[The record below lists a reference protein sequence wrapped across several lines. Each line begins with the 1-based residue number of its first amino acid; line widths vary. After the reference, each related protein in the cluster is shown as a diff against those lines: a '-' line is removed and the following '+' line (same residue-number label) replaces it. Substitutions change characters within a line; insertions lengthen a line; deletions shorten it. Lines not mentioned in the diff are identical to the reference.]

1 MSNYKYLKMK
11 NPTILGAICG
21 DTIGSVYE
29 FNPTKN
35 YHFEL
40 LRDDMIYTD
49 DSIMTIAVAD
59 WIVHDPSLSHD
70 LLVKAMRWYGQKE
83 PCPMGGYGGGF
94 LHWLMSNAPKPYN
107 SWGNGSAM
115 RVAAVG
121 FAFDT
126 LEETLRVAKI
136 SAEVTHNHPEGIKG
150 AQATAAAI
158 FMARNMA
165 TKIEICDY
173 IEQTFGYDL
182 HRSYAD
188 VKDDYKFEESCQ
200 KTVPE
205 AIIAF
210 LESTDYVDALRLAV
224 ALGGDADTIGA
235 ITGAIAAAYYREIP
249 DEVVELTLKRMP
261 EHLRIVVDSFNLKYG
276 GGVSS
281 VSVKSPKCGVTP
293 EHIRTLMPNQI
304 FVFGSNLMGHH
315 GGGAA
320 RAALDK
326 FGAVWGVGVGIQGQS
341 YAIPTMQGPVQTIRP
356 YVDQFI
362 EYAAAHTEQH
372 FLVTA
377 IGCGIAGFRPGEI
390 APLFAKAL
398 DMENVSLP
406 KRFIEILTSKRP

>member
-1 MSNYKYLKMK
+1 MMK

-29 FNPTKN
+29 FHPTKN
-35 YHFEL
+35 HDFEL
-40 LRDDMIYTD
+40 LRDDMNYTD

-59 WIVHDPSLSHD
+59 WILHDPSLSHD
-70 LLVKAMRWYGQKE
+70 QLVKAMRGYGQKD

-94 LHWLMSNAPKPYN
+94 SHWLRSANPTPYN

-121 FAFDT
+121 YAFDT
-126 LEETLRVAKI
+126 LEETLQVAKI
-136 SAEVTHNHPEGIKG
+136 TAEVTHNHPEGIKG

-165 TKIEICDY
+165 TKLEIRDY
-173 IEQTFGYDL
+173 IEETFGYDL
-182 HRSYAD
+182 HRDYAD
-188 VKDDYKFEESCQ
+188 IKANYTFRESCQ
-200 KTVPE
+200 ETVPE

-210 LESTDYVDALRLAV
+210 LESKDYVDAIRLTV
-224 ALGGDADTIGA
+224 ALGGDADTLGA

-249 DEVVELTLKRMP
+249 DEIVEFTLKRLP
-261 EHLRIVVDSFNLKYG
+261 EHLRMVVDAFNLKYG
-276 GGVSS
+276 GGVSN
-281 VSVKSPKCGVTP
+281 VKSPKCGITP

-320 RAALDK
+320 RAAMDK

-341 YAIPTMQGPVQTIRP
+341 YAIPTMQGPVETIRP

-362 EYAAAHTEQH
+362 DYAKAHPEQH

-377 IGCGIAGFRPGEI
+377 IGCGIAGFRPSEI

-406 KRFIEILTSKRP
+406 KRFIEVLDKN

>member
-1 MSNYKYLKMK
+1 MK

-29 FNPTKN
+29 FHPTKT
-35 YHFEL
+35 YDFEL
-40 LRDDMIYTD
+40 LRDDMNYTD

-59 WIVHDPSLSHD
+59 WILHDSALSHD
-70 LLVKAMRWYGQKE
+70 MLIKAMRYYGQKD

-94 LHWLMSNAPKPYN
+94 SHWLRSTSPMPYN

-121 FAFDT
+121 YAFDT
-126 LEETLRVAKI
+126 LEETLRVAKV

-158 FMARNMA
+158 FMARQMA
-165 TKIEICDY
+165 TKQEIRDY
-173 IEQTFGYDL
+173 IEETFGYDL
-182 HRSYAD
+182 HRSY
-188 VKDDYKFEESCQ
+188 DDIKANYSFRESCQ
-200 KTVPE
+200 ETVPE

-210 LESTDYVDALRLAV
+210 LESKDYEDAIRLTV
-224 ALGGDADTIGA
+224 ALAGDADTLGA
-235 ITGAIAAAYYREIP
+235 ITGGIAAAYYREIP
-249 DEVVELTLKRMP
+249 DEIVDFTLKRLP
-261 EHLRIVVDSFNLKYG
+261 EHLRTVVDAFNVKYG
-276 GGVSS
+276 GGASS
-281 VSVKSPKCGVTP
+281 SEVKSMKCGVTP
-293 EHIRTLMPNQI
+293 ENIRTLMPNQV

-326 FGAVWGVGVGIQGQS
+326 FGAVWGVGVGMQGQS
-341 YAIPTMQGPVQTIRP
+341 YAIPTMQGPVETIRP

-362 EYAAAHTEQH
+362 DFAKAHPEQH

-377 IGCGIAGFRPGEI
+377 IGCGIAGFRPEEI
-390 APLFAKAL
+390 APLFAKAI

-406 KRFIEILTSKRP
+406 KRFIEVLV

>member
-1 MSNYKYLKMK
+1 MLNLQKDMK

-35 YHFEL
+35 YDFEL
-40 LRDDMIYTD
+40 FHSDMNYTD
-49 DSIMTIAVAD
+49 DSIMTLAVAD
-59 WIVHDPSLSHD
+59 WILQDPSHSHD
-70 LLVKAMRWYGQKE
+70 NLVKTMRRYGQKD

-94 LHWLMSNAPKPYN
+94 SRWLRAENAMPYN

-165 TKIEICDY
+165 TKSEIRDY
-173 IEQTFGYDL
+173 VEQSFGYDL

-188 VKDDYKFEESCQ
+188 VKDGYSFKESCQ
-200 KTVPE
+200 ETVPE

-210 LESTDYVDALRLAV
+210 LESKNYEDAIRLTI
-224 ALGGDADTIGA
+224 ALGGDADTLGA

-249 DEVVELTLKRMP
+249 DEIVDFTLQRLP
-261 EHLRIVVDSFNLKYG
+261 EHLRSIVDAFNLKYG
-276 GGVSS
+276 SGASS
-281 VSVKSPKCGVTP
+281 SQVKSLKCGVTP

-304 FVFGSNLMGHH
+304 FVFGSNLQGYH

-341 YAIPTMQGPVQTIRP
+341 YAIPTMQGPVETIRP

-362 EYAAAHTEQH
+362 EYANAHPEKH

-377 IGCGIAGFRPGEI
+377 IGCGIAGFTPKEI
-390 APLFAKAL
+390 APLFAKCL
-398 DMENVSLP
+398 NMENVSLP
-406 KRFIEILTSKRP
+406 KRFIELLTK